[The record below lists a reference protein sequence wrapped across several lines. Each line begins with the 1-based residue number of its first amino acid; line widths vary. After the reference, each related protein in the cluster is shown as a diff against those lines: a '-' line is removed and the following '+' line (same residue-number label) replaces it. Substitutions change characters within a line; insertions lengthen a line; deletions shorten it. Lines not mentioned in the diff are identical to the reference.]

1 MVHLQSNGADVSVA
15 DDPDR
20 SAYRASLG
28 ILDTAASCHTAIVNG
43 YAIEGHVPA
52 AAIQRLLTDRPDVV
66 GLALPGM
73 PADSPGMGGDESSW
87 AAQPVVAVGRDA
99 TLTAFD
105 Y

>member
-1 MVHLQSNGADVSVA
+1 MVHLQSNGANVEIS

-20 SAYRASLG
+20 AAYRASLG
-28 ILDTAASCHTAIVNG
+28 IPDDAVSCHTAIVDG

-52 AAIQRLLTDRPDVV
+52 TAIQRLLASRPDAV

-73 PADSPGMGGDESSW
+73 PADSPGMGGDESTW
-87 AAQPVVAVGRDA
+87 ARQPVVAVGRDG
-99 TLTAFD
+99 TLTAFT